1 MSPLSGGGPAGGRDL
16 AGAAAIAAL
25 AAWFAATVLSQHP
38 RPEFNRLAVLDG
50 TGAVIPNW
58 RFFAPEPARHDFHVL
73 FRTEDAEGRATPWE
87 EGSAI
92 TPRRPLHILWFPS
105 RRREKALYDLC
116 HELVAVMRQFGGD
129 LTLAPAYRMLRNS
142 VARTVSGL
150 PGDPP
155 RGFQFVVAR
164 HTGHDPGH
172 DPDYLFVS
180 PYIPYSPDAP
190 YA

>member
-1 MSPLSGGGPAGGRDL
+1 MSPLSGRPAPGGADAVGAL
-16 AGAAAIAAL
+16 ALAAL
-25 AAWFAATVLSQHP
+25 ATWFAATVLSQHP
-38 RPEFNRLAVLDG
+38 RPEFNRLAALDG
-50 TGAVIPNW
+50 TGALIPNW

-73 FRTEDAEGRATPWE
+73 FRTEEADGRATPWQ

-92 TPRRPLHILWFPS
+92 TPRRPLHTVWFPN

-116 HELVAVMRQFGGD
+116 HELVAVMRQFDGD
-129 LTLAPAYRMLRNS
+129 LTQAPAYRMLRNS
-142 VARTVSGL
+142 VARTVAER
-150 PGDPP
+150 PGPPP

-164 HTGHDPGH
+164 HTGHDPAH

-180 PYIPYSPDAP
+180 PYIPFTPAAP